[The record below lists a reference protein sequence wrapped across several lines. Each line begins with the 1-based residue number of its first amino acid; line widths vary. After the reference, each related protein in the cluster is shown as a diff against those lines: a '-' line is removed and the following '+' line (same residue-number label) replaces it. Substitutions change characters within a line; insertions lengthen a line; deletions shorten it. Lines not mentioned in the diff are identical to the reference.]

1 METQFFYWLDKSLWE
16 QVFQASTI
24 LSEPSYSTPASLI
37 VFSNQLLPTWREN
50 LKIKLNRYLVFH
62 CHCNT
67 FKFTYNDLVVIQLSL
82 CEIINRKV
90 TSEYYV
96 LGIIS
101 QPKESKKKNHFWIL
115 CLTGHLPL
123 SSLSIVAELGGNST
137 NSLTPP
143 PRKVFFAQTDIDI
156 DHIMKYHHQHFPP
169 KIKCYFF
176 LNIYRK
182 ESLIMVK
189 CLICNNFITFLI

>member
-1 METQFFYWLDKSLWE
+1 MLETQSFYWLDKSLWE

-24 LSEPSYSTPASLI
+24 LSEPSYSTPTSLI

-96 LGIIS
+96 LGIIFPC
-101 QPKESKKKNHFWIL
+101 QPKESKKKNHLWIL

-123 SSLSIVAELGGNST
+123 SSLSIVAKLGGNST
-137 NSLTPP
+137 RSLTPP
-143 PRKVFFAQTDIDI
+143 LRKVFFCSNW
-156 DHIMKYHHQHFPP
+156 HWHWSY
-169 KIKCYFF
+169 
-176 LNIYRK
+176 
-182 ESLIMVK
+182 
-189 CLICNNFITFLI
+189 NNEVSSSAYLS